1 MIFKMQIDI
10 NDRES
15 LTNQEFSYLKFNK
28 AKGSQISKDKALSL
42 RASARLMWG
51 IRLYAWSI
59 NQPKATVSTILEQSF
74 WQGVSNA
81 NLILRSQDRTHGSY
95 EKGNDL
101 LRFWLNS
108 WSPLYDEKGN
118 QMKDEKGTKLYE
130 KNYEFTSVIELT
142 WSFFYLFRLIRLNII
157 EPKYLRSSEESLI
170 EFILNEDFF
179 WIDKEKD
186 NGRFEEGLL
195 RPMTLLRCFEEIEPK
210 DFRTSDGASIKLDDE
225 IKSSESKL
233 EKKLNENPN
242 LSASDIQM
250 LYQSNIDNLKQDESS
265 LAEEEEQVTK
275 ILSSGSIDQE
285 FFYAFERGP
294 KKENHYFLPETIHFP
309 LEIRT
314 LHKLKNKMCD
324 IKISK
329 L

>member
-130 KNYEFTSVIELT
+130 KNICI
-142 WSFFYLFRLIRLNII
+142 W
-157 EPKYLRSSEESLI
+157 
-170 EFILNEDFF
+170 
-179 WIDKEKD
+179 W
-186 NGRFEEGLL
+186 
-195 RPMTLLRCFEEIEPK
+195 
-210 DFRTSDGASIKLDDE
+210 
-225 IKSSESKL
+225 
-233 EKKLNENPN
+233 
-242 LSASDIQM
+242 
-250 LYQSNIDNLKQDESS
+250 
-265 LAEEEEQVTK
+265 
-275 ILSSGSIDQE
+275 
-285 FFYAFERGP
+285 
-294 KKENHYFLPETIHFP
+294 
-309 LEIRT
+309 
-314 LHKLKNKMCD
+314 
-324 IKISK
+324 
-329 L
+329 